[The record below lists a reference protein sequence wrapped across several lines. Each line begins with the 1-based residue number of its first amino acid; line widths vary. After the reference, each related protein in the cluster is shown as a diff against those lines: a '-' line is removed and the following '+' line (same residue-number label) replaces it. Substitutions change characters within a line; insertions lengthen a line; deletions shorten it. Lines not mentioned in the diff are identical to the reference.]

1 MVEGGGSLNVAAG
14 GEHARSLKH
23 ELESQVPAL
32 AASLDGLTFT
42 YIAPVTVP
50 QPAGSYVTVE
60 TPAGPRL
67 GQIRQAVVEH
77 ADGPEVGTAIGGYE
91 NVRMRISFDRLTGGG
106 TMLEPSP
113 PFHDAGFAPAG
124 ADTIARWQES
134 SRGRGAM
141 LRLGEA
147 AMAPGVLAE
156 LNAAGFG
163 RHSFLCGQSGSGKSY
178 AMGVILEQLLLE
190 TDIPIVV
197 LDPNSD
203 ATRLRELND
212 GADPALAARWRDIA
226 PRIHV
231 RGLGREGD
239 ERLRLRFFELDTAL
253 QQAIVGLNPLRDREE
268 YDALRRVLDAEAS
281 GQSMEQVTAMLAAE
295 SDDPRLRALALRIR
309 NLGVMEW
316 AAWARD
322 FDDSGLLGELDR
334 DDWRCLVVDL
344 GSIAIPA
351 ERSMVAAAVLSKL
364 WARRAQRR
372 PVLLVI
378 DEAHNVCP
386 PDPADELTAYAA
398 DLAVR
403 IAGEG
408 RKFGIYLLVASQRP
422 LKVHEN
428 VLSQCDNLFL
438 MRMNSAGD
446 LARLGELFS
455 FVPPGLLARATS
467 FGLGESLVAGRVA
480 SHPMFAR
487 TGGRVASEGGSDVPA
502 DWAGR

>member
-1 MVEGGGSLNVAAG
+1 MNVETGGAQVRGLKAA
-14 GEHARSLKH
+14 
-23 ELESQVPAL
+23 LEAQVPAL

-42 YIAPVTVP
+42 YISPVTAP
-50 QPAGSYVTVE
+50 QAAGGYVTVE
-60 TPAGPRL
+60 TPDGPRL
-67 GQIRQAVVEH
+67 GQIRQAVVEQ
-77 ADGPEVGTAIGGYE
+77 AEGPEIGAAVGGFD
-91 NVRMRISFDRLTGGG
+91 NVRMRIRFDRLTGTG

-113 PFHDAGFAPAG
+113 SFHDAAFAAAPAEAIG
-124 ADTIARWQES
+124 RWQES

-203 ATRLRELND
+203 ATRLQELAD
-212 GADPALAARWRDIA
+212 GADPALAERWRDIA
-226 PRIHV
+226 PRIRV
-231 RGLGREGD
+231 RGADREGD
-239 ERLRLRFFELDTAL
+239 DRLRLRFFELEPAL
-253 QQAIVGLNPLRDREE
+253 QQAVAGLNPLRDREE
-268 YDALRRVLDAEAS
+268 FDALRRVLDAEAE
-281 GQSMEQVTAMLAAE
+281 GQSMEQITAMLLAE
-295 SDDPRLRALALRIR
+295 ADDPEFKALALRIR

-316 AAWARD
+316 SSWSRD
-322 FDDSGLLGELDR
+322 FGDSGLLAELDE
-334 DDWRCLVVDL
+334 DDWRCLVIDL
-344 GSIAIPA
+344 GSIALPA

-364 WARRAQRR
+364 WSRRAQRR

-386 PDPADELTAYAA
+386 PDPADELTAYAT

-480 SHPMFAR
+480 SHPMFAK

-502 DWAGR
+502 TWAGR

>member
-1 MVEGGGSLNVAAG
+1 V
-14 GEHARSLKH
+14 
-23 ELESQVPAL
+23 
-32 AASLDGLTFT
+32 
-42 YIAPVTVP
+42 
-50 QPAGSYVTVE
+50 
-60 TPAGPRL
+60 
-67 GQIRQAVVEH
+67 
-77 ADGPEVGTAIGGYE
+77 
-91 NVRMRISFDRLTGGG
+91 
-106 TMLEPSP
+106 
-113 PFHDAGFAPAG
+113 
-124 ADTIARWQES
+124 
-134 SRGRGAM
+134 
-141 LRLGEA
+141 
-147 AMAPGVLAE
+147 
-156 LNAAGFG
+156 
-163 RHSFLCGQSGSGKSY
+163 
-178 AMGVILEQLLLE
+178 LLE

-212 GADPALAARWRDIA
+212 GADPALAERWRDIA

-253 QQAIVGLNPLRDREE
+253 QQAVVGLHPLRDREE
-268 YDALRRVLDAEAS
+268 YDALRRVLDAEAA
-281 GQSMEQVTAMLAAE
+281 GQSMEQITAMLAAE
-295 SDDPRLRALALRIR
+295 SDDPQLRALALRIR
-309 NLGVMEW
+309 NLGVLEW
-316 AAWARD
+316 AAWAMD
-322 FDDSGLLGELDR
+322 FGDSGLLGELER

-386 PDPADELTAYAA
+386 PDPADELTAYAT

>member
-1 MVEGGGSLNVAAG
+1 MSRSAVAQA
-14 GEHARSLKH
+14 

-42 YIAPVTVP
+42 YISPVTVP

-77 ADGPEVGTAIGGYE
+77 ADGPEIGTAIGGYE

-113 PFHDAGFAPAG
+113 PFHDAGFVPAG

-203 ATRLRELND
+203 ATRLQELSD
-212 GADPALAARWRDIA
+212 GADPALAERWRDIA
-226 PRIHV
+226 PRIRV

-239 ERLRLRFFELDTAL
+239 ERLRLRFFELDPACSRRSSGSTRCATARSTTRCG
-253 QQAIVGLNPLRDREE
+253 ASWK
-268 YDALRRVLDAEAS
+268 RRRRASRWSEIAAMLLDA
-281 GQSMEQVTAMLAAE
+281 
-295 SDDPRLRALALRIR
+295 SDDPELRALRCGSATSASWSGRLGPGLRR
-309 NLGVMEW
+309 LRP
-316 AAWARD
+316 ARRAR
-322 FDDSGLLGELDR
+322 R

-344 GSIAIPA
+344 GSIALPA
-351 ERSMVAAAVLSKL
+351 ERSMVAAAVLSRAVGAPRAAPAGAARDRRGAQRL
-364 WARRAQRR
+364 PAGSRRRADGVRDRPRR
-372 PVLLVI
+372 PHRRRGAQVRHLPAGRLAAAAEGARERAQPVRQP
-378 DEAHNVCP
+378 V
-386 PDPADELTAYAA
+386 PDADELGRRPRAA
-398 DLAVR
+398 
-403 IAGEG
+403 G
-408 RKFGIYLLVASQRP
+408 RALLVR
-422 LKVHEN
+422 
-428 VLSQCDNLFL
+428 
-438 MRMNSAGD
+438 
-446 LARLGELFS
+446 
-455 FVPPGLLARATS
+455 PPGLLARATS

-480 SHPMFAR
+480 SHPMFAK

-502 DWAGR
+502 TWAGR

>member
-1 MVEGGGSLNVAAG
+1 MVEGGRSLNVAAG
-14 GEHARSLKH
+14 GEQARSLKR

-32 AASLDGLTFT
+32 AASLDGLTFS
-42 YIAPVTVP
+42 YVAPVSTP
-50 QPAGSYVTVE
+50 QTAGAYVTVE

-67 GQIRQAVVEH
+67 GQVRLAVVEH
-77 ADGPEVGTAIGGYE
+77 AEGPEIGTTLGDYE
-91 NVRMRISFDRLTGGG
+91 NVRMRITFDRMTGSG

-113 PFHDAGFAPAG
+113 PFHDAGFVPAAP
-124 ADTIARWQES
+124 DTIARWQES

-203 ATRLRELND
+203 ATRLRELSD
-212 GADPALAARWRDIA
+212 GADPALAERWRDDIA

-231 RGLGREGD
+231 RGASREGD
-239 ERLRLRFFELDTAL
+239 ERLRLRFFELDPAL
-253 QQAIVGLNPLRDREE
+253 QQAVVGLDPLRDREE
-268 YDALRRVLDAEAS
+268 YDGLRRVLDAEAE
-281 GQSMEQVTAMLAAE
+281 GQSMENVMSML
-295 SDDPRLRALALRIR
+295 SSGDDPQLQALALRIR
-309 NLGVMEW
+309 NLGVMNW
-316 AAWARD
+316 GVWSRD
-322 FDDSGLLGELDR
+322 FGDSGLLAELDG

-351 ERSMVAAAVLSKL
+351 ERSMVAAAVLAKL

-386 PDPADELTAYAA
+386 PDPADELTAYAT